1 MSTTVQPSAAL
12 IGSVNTQRVED
23 ALSLIAPRW
32 TTWVVQTLAQEGG
45 ALRVREISARLPF
58 VRETFLSARLAQ
70 MHADGLLTRTGD
82 RLAPYR
88 LSDAG
93 ESLQWVHSAL
103 ADWSQNNLPLGET
116 ARAER
121 IEDAAHRLHLRR
133 TTAVVQALDANG
145 PMRFSHIAEEAGLGP
160 GTVLPRLR
168 RLQADGLVIQT
179 GSRHGDPYAL
189 TDAGRALGPVYAA
202 VEHWSDTTAAPNHP
216 SPQARVAEVTQART
230 GAPAEPDHSRTAA
243 ALRRS
248 TIASNVLFSHA
259 PQPQPQVP
267 AAVTAQSAP
276 SRIR

>member
-23 ALSLIAPRW
+23 ALSLIAPKW

-58 VRETFLSARLAQ
+58 VTETYLSARLAQ
-70 MHADGLLTRTGD
+70 MHAGGLLTRANGF
-82 RLAPYR
+82 RAPYQ
-88 LSDAG
+88 LSSAG
-93 ESLQWVHSAL
+93 ESLHWVHSAL
-103 ADWSQNNLPLGET
+103 ADWSRNNLPLGET
-116 ARAER
+116 AGAER
-121 IEDAAHRLHLRR
+121 VEDAVRRLHLRH
-133 TTAVVQALDANG
+133 TTAVVRALDANG
-145 PMRFSHIAEEAGLGP
+145 PMRFGHIAEEAGLAP

-168 RLQADGLVIQT
+168 RLEADGLITQT
-179 GSRHGDPYAL
+179 GPRYSNPYAL

-202 VEHWSDTTAAPNHP
+202 VEHWSDTTAAHSHP
-216 SPQARVAEVTQART
+216 APQAPVTEVTHART
-230 GAPAEPDHSRTAA
+230 GAPPEPDRVRTAA

-248 TIASNVLFSHA
+248 TIAPNVLFSHA